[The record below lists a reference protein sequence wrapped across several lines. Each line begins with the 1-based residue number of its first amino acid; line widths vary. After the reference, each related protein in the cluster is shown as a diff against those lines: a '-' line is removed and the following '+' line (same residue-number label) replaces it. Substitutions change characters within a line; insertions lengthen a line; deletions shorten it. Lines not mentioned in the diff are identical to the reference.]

1 MQSESF
7 TDRFYRLLKE
17 RNMTQKQIGKL
28 SGMSQNGISS
38 WKVNGS
44 IPRADVAIR
53 MAKALKVPVEYLVFG
68 EEQDIEPEVYAL
80 ISEVKTLSK
89 EKQRVIKDLID
100 ALGVF

>member
-28 SGMSQNGISS
+28 SGMSQNAISA
-38 WKVNGS
+38 WRGRQTY
-44 IPRADVAIR
+44 PRADVAIR
-53 MAKALKVPVEYLVFG
+53 MARALKVPVEYLVFG
-68 EEQDIEPEVYAL
+68 EEQDLEPEVYAL
-80 ISEVKTLSK
+80 INEVKALSK
-89 EKQRVIKDLID
+89 EKQRVIKALID